1 MSALSSR
8 SALASAI
15 ALVTSLGAQASE
27 PVALGDVVVT
37 AAGFEQK
44 ITDAP
49 ASISVI
55 GREELQQKRYSN
67 LAEALED
74 VEGVDIGQG
83 TGKTGGLN
91 ISIRGLPSDYSLILI
106 DGRRQNAAGNV
117 TPNGFNETA
126 TSFMPPLSAIER
138 IEVIRGPMSTLYG
151 SDAMGGVINIITR
164 KVGKAWGGSL
174 TLDHTFQENRDFGDT
189 SNTSF
194 YASGPLIDNLLGLQV
209 RGSLYDRGE
218 SDLEFDDDST
228 VSKRGAAP
236 VEGRNYNLGGR
247 LTFIPQDNHD
257 FALDFERGRQVYDND
272 DCQLGTLDGKSGGN
286 AIGGCSVDQPT
297 LANGYGDE
305 LRFQRDQFALSHTG
319 RFDIGTLDSSLTHN
333 TTETLGRTI
342 PGTVGVPYTGYPA
355 IVGGDDRLLK
365 STDLVFDSKLV
376 APVGKSHIVTLG
388 GQYWD
393 AKVEDGIA
401 DEDFQQTSW
410 ALFVEDEWRLR
421 HDLALTLGG
430 RYEDHEAFGG
440 HFSPRAY
447 LVWNTNDNWTL
458 KGGVSKGYKTPSLNQ
473 LHDGINGVTAQGRTI
488 TIGSPDLD
496 PETTTNTEFGAY
508 YDNLAGFS
516 ANATLFHTKF
526 KDKIDDGAP
535 IANCNFPGA
544 PNQPGCISLGSSFL
558 QESFAQ
564 SVNIGEAKTRGVEL
578 ASRWQFAPGWTL
590 AGNYTYTD
598 SEQSSGADKGAP
610 LTNTPQHML
619 NASLNWHA
627 TERLSLWFKGEYRG
641 ERARFNQRYANL
653 TAANQALQDQVGDL
667 KAYELFHLGG
677 SFKASQN
684 LTLNATLYNLFD
696 KDFLDGESY
705 TTNTGASGWASYYT
719 QIAQSTTGTLEEG
732 RRLWLSAV
740 LEF

>member
-1 MSALSSR
+1 
-8 SALASAI
+8 
-15 ALVTSLGAQASE
+15 
-27 PVALGDVVVT
+27 
-37 AAGFEQK
+37 
-44 ITDAP
+44 
-49 ASISVI
+49 
-55 GREELQQKRYSN
+55 
-67 LAEALED
+67 
-74 VEGVDIGQG
+74 
-83 TGKTGGLN
+83 
-91 ISIRGLPSDYSLILI
+91 
-106 DGRRQNAAGNV
+106 
-117 TPNGFNETA
+117 
-126 TSFMPPLSAIER
+126 
-138 IEVIRGPMSTLYG
+138 
-151 SDAMGGVINIITR
+151 
-164 KVGKAWGGSL
+164 
-174 TLDHTFQENRDFGDT
+174 
-189 SNTSF
+189 
-194 YASGPLIDNLLGLQV
+194 
-209 RGSLYDRGE
+209 
-218 SDLEFDDDST
+218 
-228 VSKRGAAP
+228 
-236 VEGRNYNLGGR
+236 
-247 LTFIPQDNHD
+247 
-257 FALDFERGRQVYDND
+257 
-272 DCQLGTLDGKSGGN
+272 
-286 AIGGCSVDQPT
+286 
-297 LANGYGDE
+297 
-305 LRFQRDQFALSHTG
+305 
-319 RFDIGTLDSSLTHN
+319 
-333 TTETLGRTI
+333 
-342 PGTVGVPYTGYPA
+342 
-355 IVGGDDRLLK
+355 
-365 STDLVFDSKLV
+365 
-376 APVGKSHIVTLG
+376 
-388 GQYWD
+388 
-393 AKVEDGIA
+393 
-401 DEDFQQTSW
+401 
-410 ALFVEDEWRLR
+410 
-421 HDLALTLGG
+421 
-430 RYEDHEAFGG
+430 
-440 HFSPRAY
+440 
-447 LVWNTNDNWTL
+447 VWNTNDNWTL